1 MQDRELANSDW
12 FLPIRFR
19 LMEISAD
26 RRQQLEREIDDFMK
40 QYNEA
45 FVSGTREDLQELVHL
60 PVTYVSETEAQLR
73 ERYPFDP
80 EKMREVT
87 GFHHPETEVRIVQL
101 EETRAHLTI
110 EGTRHRQDGSIIESI
125 DSFYILHKIEGR
137 WGVSVFSGIRGA
149 R

>member
-1 MQDRELANSDW
+1 
-12 FLPIRFR
+12 
-19 LMEISAD
+19 MEISAD
-26 RRQQLEREIDDFMK
+26 RRQQLEREIDDFMN

-45 FVSGTREDLQELVHL
+45 FVSGTRDDLQELVHL

-87 GFHHPETEVRIVQL
+87 GFPHPETEVRIVHL